1 MTATQITAFKAI
13 RAEMT
18 AARNAYH
25 AALAAKAPAA
35 ARIKAEKACTA
46 AMDKM
51 TAFQSA
57 L

>member
-1 MTATQITAFKAI
+1 MTATQIIDFKAI
-13 RAEMT
+13 RAEIT
-18 AARNAYH
+18 TARNAYH
-25 AALAAKAPAA
+25 TALAANAPAA
-35 ARIKAEKACTA
+35 TRIKAEKACTA